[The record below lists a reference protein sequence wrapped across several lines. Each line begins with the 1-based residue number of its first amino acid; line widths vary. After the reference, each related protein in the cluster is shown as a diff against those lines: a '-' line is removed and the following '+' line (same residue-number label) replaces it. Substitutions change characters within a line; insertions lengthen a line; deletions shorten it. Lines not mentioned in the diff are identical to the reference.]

1 MSDITL
7 IDDSEQ
13 SSLVTNGL
21 VKNGELYLKKAGST
35 SAGAIVAYD
44 NGVWRTF
51 ANEAGAA
58 FSNQYSLDFDGTN
71 DELTIP
77 QGTFNLGTGN
87 WTFSMWVNAD
97 TLSGSSGLFLI
108 KGGASLIFSLWLTPT
123 AFQCSNWYANNLSAS
138 GTFNTNTWYHLVAV
152 KYGLGSTDIHLYVDG
167 SKVTEGYHPTYSGN
181 YGSDTQDAQLGNAT
195 NDGSSYPFDG
205 KIDEFAFWNSALT
218 ASNITDIYNEGN
230 GPADISSLSP
240 VGYWRMGDNDSGT
253 GTTVTDQGS
262 GSNDGTLTNGPTF
275 SSDVPS

>member
-51 ANEAGAA
+51 ANEASSG
-58 FSNQYSLDFDGTN
+58 FSNTYSVDLDGSN
-71 DELTIP
+71 DYMDAGNISALNSVANASFSFWYKTS
-77 QGTFNLGTGN
+77 GTGI
-87 WTFSMWVNAD
+87 V
-97 TLSGSSGLFLI
+97 TLIGDASKGLSAYQYNDGNMYIHSFVGGSSHSISKPTSGVWHHIACTFEASASKAYLDGSLVSTVDHGDTTASTCGNDFSIGRLTGYSNQISGQKLVDEVALFT
-108 KGGASLIFSLWLTPT
+108 ST
-123 AFQCSNWYANNLSAS
+123 LSAS
-138 GTFNTNTWYHLVAV
+138 
-152 KYGLGSTDIHLYVDG
+152 D
-167 SKVTEGYHPTYSGN
+167 VT
-181 YGSDTQDAQLGNAT
+181 A
-195 NDGSSYPFDG
+195 
-205 KIDEFAFWNSALT
+205 
-218 ASNITDIYNEGN
+218 IYNSGV
-230 GPADISSLSP
+230 PADLSSLSP
-240 VGYWRMGDNDSGT
+240 VGWWRMGDNDGGT
-253 GTTVTDQGS
+253 GTTITDQGS